1 MPREHSP
8 RQSWHL
14 PIVVEAEDIGSS
26 PMPVKFVEVDMLAHL
41 NGPGTRCVVEL
52 YDDMRDVMPRKE
64 VVRRGYS
71 LSWRYRYYLLA
82 V

>member
-1 MPREHSP
+1 M
-8 RQSWHL
+8 
-14 PIVVEAEDIGSS
+14 VT
-26 PMPVKFVEVDMLAHL
+26 LAFA
-41 NGPGTRCVVEL
+41 VMEL

-71 LSWRYRYYLLA
+71 LSWRYRYPGIGRYLLA